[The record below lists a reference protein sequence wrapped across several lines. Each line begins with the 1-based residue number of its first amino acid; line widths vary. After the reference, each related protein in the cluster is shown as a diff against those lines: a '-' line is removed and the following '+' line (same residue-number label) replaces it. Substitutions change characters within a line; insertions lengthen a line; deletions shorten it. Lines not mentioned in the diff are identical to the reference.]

1 MNIRAISSLDNQ
13 MVMAVRY
20 KHTPQMRLMRER
32 ESEQDHDGEY
42 VHERRRGST

>member
-32 ESEQDHDGEY
+32 ESDGEY